1 MTAGRHET
9 KMGGEWTS
17 ECECVMTH
25 DTEERMKSRDNRE
38 AKSKSKRYAITRRIR
53 GDREWR

>member
-1 MTAGRHET
+1 
-9 KMGGEWTS
+9 
-17 ECECVMTH
+17 MTH

-53 GDREWR
+53 GDRE